1 MFKKKLLV
9 ALLFIFTG
17 VGLLAFGLE
26 TVKVINI
33 PDMDLRFAIN
43 RNLNKDID
51 DPITKKELESLK
63 SLYLRGFSIKDLT
76 GLEYATNLEEL
87 RADNNK
93 ITDISCLKTLTKLQ
107 VLTLGEKSIKDGS
120 AIANF
125 KNLEWLDISNNS
137 MADISF

>member
-9 ALLFIFTG
+9 ALLFTFIMA
-17 VGLLAFGLE
+17 GLLTFGLE

-33 PDMDLRFAIN
+33 PDMNLRFAIN

-51 DPITKKELESLK
+51 DPITKKELESLT
-63 SLYLRGFSIKDLT
+63 SLYLRGFAIKDLT

-93 ITDISCLKTLTKLQ
+93 ITDISCLKTSK
-107 VLTLGEKSIKDGS
+107 I
-120 AIANF
+120 
-125 KNLEWLDISNNS
+125 
-137 MADISF
+137 